1 MDEAFRLF
9 KNTRE
14 YLTPVLTESQFL
26 ERGMITPD
34 EFVRAG
40 DQLVRSSPSWT
51 WESGDE
57 KSRRPYLPPNKQFL
71 MTRSVP
77 SLQRVSTMQSSTSYR
92 EADEEGD
99 GGSGDAW
106 CLSDFSNSKIDNPDA
121 DIDFVEMDDTN
132 TPAPPA
138 TTSDGASSLKAPA
151 VPADDYLE
159 MEDASLGLDSVTI
172 AKPVSASSET
182 TVKVRRY
189 DVSIT
194 YDNYYR
200 TPRVWLYGYNEDGSP
215 LAPERIFEDVMQDYA
230 KRTVTIDPHPHLTRS
245 EASVHP
251 CRHGAAM
258 LNILNALKESGNI
271 PSVDQ
276 YLFIFLKFIQSVIP
290 TIEYDYTI
298 DVQAT

>member
-1 MDEAFRLF
+1 MEGAFRLF
-9 KNTRE
+9 KSTRE

-26 ERGMITPD
+26 ERGMVTPE

-51 WESGDE
+51 WESGE
-57 KSRRPYLPPNKQFL
+57 ENSRRPYLPPNKQFL

-77 SLQRVSTMQSSTSYR
+77 SLQRVSTMQASTVYNES
-92 EADEEGD
+92 AEENE
-99 GGSGDAW
+99 GGAGEAW
-106 CLSDFSNSKIDNPDA
+106 CLSDFSKQKAENLDA
-121 DIDFVEMDDTN
+121 DIDFVDASDLGTSSAAADT
-132 TPAPPA
+132 TQAAKP
-138 TTSDGASSLKAPA
+138 PA
-151 VPADDYLE
+151 VPSDEYLD
-159 MEDASLGLDSVTI
+159 MEDTSLGLDSATI
-172 AKPVSASSET
+172 LKPDVSSSVA

-200 TPRVWLYGYNEDGSP
+200 TPRVWLHGYNEDGSP
-215 LAPERIFEDVMQDYA
+215 LEPERIFEDVMQDYA
-230 KRTVTIDPHPHLTRS
+230 KRTVTIDPHPHLSRS
-245 EASVHP
+245 EASIHP
-251 CRHGAAM
+251 CRHGPAM
-258 LNILNALKESGNI
+258 LNILNALKESGNT